1 MSHACYLPACLVFS
15 APMLESRYFAMNLL
29 PETIGKMEGDP
40 CDITGKY
47 VEAVLRKT
55 VAKTGNKIKVAEMW
69 NEACLSWK
77 TFLPE
82 DKIDDFL
89 SKRKIKE
96 VSQPQSLSF
105 MWDFFSPSGIFFS
118 GLGIHSVL
126 QFSLQWR

>member
-1 MSHACYLPACLVFS
+1 
-15 APMLESRYFAMNLL
+15 MLESRYFAMNLL

-96 VSQPQSLSF
+96 VSQPQSLPF
-105 MWDFFSPSGIFFS
+105 IWDFFSPSGIFFS